1 MADVHGPPSARSS
14 TVRIAMLSKAVP
26 VMLRGDNTL
35 LRLDGESIVIAGGT
49 VSLAGGG
56 VVKNS
61 FIGAAAP
68 SFAGRFGRVQFD
80 SIVGRAEKGSQ
91 ATDEVGAGF
100 TTRPAPA
107 R

>member
-1 MADVHGPPSARSS
+1 MAGVHGPPSARSS

-68 SFAGRFGRVQFD
+68 SFAVRFDRVPFD
-80 SIVGRAEKGSQ
+80 SIVARTQTGSE
-91 ATDEVGAGF
+91 ATDEVEAGV
-100 TTRPAPA
+100 TN
-107 R
+107 